1 MSDRFFQYARLPVMS
16 DLFPESG
23 PVADYIASHTIEADV
38 EGIWDRVTSERF
50 HYHGSK
56 VTHGWELMKWNV
68 LTIYLDG
75 QPLDHPNLIPAD
87 FPMAEVLAALEAA
100 ETGEQLHY
108 TGPNR

>member
-1 MSDRFFQYARLPVMS
+1 MSDRFFQYTRLPVMS

-68 LTIYLDG
+68 LAIYLDG
-75 QPLDHPNLIPAD
+75 IPLSHPNDVPRD
-87 FPMAEVLAALEAA
+87 FPMREVMAALEAG
-100 ETGEQLHY
+100 ETAQQLRDE
-108 TGPNR
+108 GPNR